1 MNELSGIDR
10 AVRVSAAVVAV
21 LVLNG
26 CSRFS
31 NPTVA
36 RGSYIGQVA
45 PASHVSI
52 PTVVSSPSTRASKA
66 AAKPERARVVT
77 AIDDGTSLAKVD
89 IAPPVTRVDDRERVS
104 KNADVETATK
114 VDGAET
120 VTAFD
125 GLETTPTND
134 GASVPIENDLEVL
147 DLAPPAPRKSLPM
160 RSLFNA
166 NEKFIM
172 ETEDE
177 ARLRKIMRICAC

>member
-1 MNELSGIDR
+1 M
-10 AVRVSAAVVAV
+10 
-21 LVLNG
+21 
-26 CSRFS
+26 
-31 NPTVA
+31 PTWK
-36 RGSYIGQVA
+36 S
-45 PASHVSI
+45 
-52 PTVVSSPSTRASKA
+52 
-66 AAKPERARVVT
+66 
-77 AIDDGTSLAKVD
+77 
-89 IAPPVTRVDDRERVS
+89 
-104 KNADVETATK
+104 ATK
-114 VDGAET
+114 VDSAET

-147 DLAPPAPRKSLPM
+147 DLARPAPRKLLPM